1 MLKVNAGEYFLF
13 MSYTVLM
20 FKSVFLDLIEWV
32 VRAKHKVY
40 PFTDTLKLCGVHLV

>member
-13 MSYTVLM
+13 ISYTVSM

-32 VRAKHKVY
+32 NG
-40 PFTDTLKLCGVHLV
+40 DTLKLCGVHLV